1 MAQQRSLGYMKRLF
15 SICIFLSALILTLL
29 TGLVAVP
36 KAAHADEPQ
45 KCDRYVLPVTL
56 SPLELITYHVTG
68 WLCYQG
74 SLSQHH
80 AVQLLVHGGTYGHIY
95 WNYTYQPDM
104 YSYVQYMT
112 KAGYA
117 TFNFDRIGVGESDHP
132 SAALVTIQADAYV
145 LSQLVSDLKTG
156 AYGGPAFQ
164 KILLVGHSVGSAISI
179 AEAANPQFAHV
190 DGVILSGFLHFVD
203 PVEVVRLANDIYPA
217 NLDPDPRFKDLPP
230 GYFTT
235 KPSTRG
241 QIFYD
246 LPNADSQVIATD
258 EQTKETITDNE
269 FTTFFSIANSP
280 LSQNIKVP
288 VLEVVGQ
295 DDALFCLGTFSCTN
309 RDTVQRYESTYY
321 APQAQL
327 QLLVIP
333 QAGHDLN
340 LQKTASTG
348 WYPQALTWIL
358 AHIYQ

>member
-1 MAQQRSLGYMKRLF
+1 MAQQHSLGYMKRLF
-15 SICIFLSALILTLL
+15 STCVFLSALILTLL
-29 TGLVAVP
+29 TGIVAVP

-45 KCDRYVLPVTL
+45 QCDRYVLPVTL

-68 WLCYQG
+68 WLCYKG

-95 WNYTYQPDM
+95 WDYTYQPDM

-203 PVEVVRLANDIYPA
+203 PVEVARLANDIYPA
-217 NLDPDPRFKDLPP
+217 NQDPDPRFKDLPP

-235 KPSTRG
+235 KPNTRG

-246 LPNADSQVIATD
+246 LPNADPLVIATD

-280 LSQNIKVP
+280 LSRNIQVP

-309 RDTVQRYESTYY
+309 RDTVQRYESTY
-321 APQAQL
+321 
-327 QLLVIP
+327 
-333 QAGHDLN
+333 
-340 LQKTASTG
+340 TG

>member
-1 MAQQRSLGYMKRLF
+1 MAQQHSLGYMKRLF
-15 SICIFLSALILTLL
+15 STCVFLSALILTLI
-29 TGLVAVP
+29 TGLLAVP
-36 KAAHADEPQ
+36 TAVHADEPLQ
-45 KCDRYVLPVTL
+45 CDRYVLPVTL
-56 SPLELITYHVTG
+56 SPLNLTIYHVAG

-95 WNYTYQPDM
+95 WDFTYQPAM

-112 KAGYA
+112 NAGYA
-117 TFNFDRIGVGESDHP
+117 TFNLDRIGVGESDHP
-132 SAALVTIQADAYV
+132 LPALVTIQVDAYV
-145 LSQLVSDLKTG
+145 LSQLVSDLTTG

-164 KILLVGHSVGSAISI
+164 KVLLVGHSVGSAISI

-203 PVEVVRLANDIYPA
+203 PVEVARLANDIYPA
-217 NLDPDPRFKDLPP
+217 DQDPDPRFKDLPP

-235 KPSTRG
+235 KPNTRG

-246 LPNADSQVIATD
+246 LPNADPQVIATD

-280 LSQNIKVP
+280 LSRYIQVP

-327 QLLVIP
+327 QLRVIP

-340 LQKTASTG
+340 LQKTASTV
-348 WYPQALTWIL
+348 WYPQALTWIQ

>member
-1 MAQQRSLGYMKRLF
+1 MVQQHSYGYMKRLF
-15 SICIFLSALILTLL
+15 STCVFLSALILTLI

-36 KAAHADEPQ
+36 TAVHSDEPHQ
-45 KCDRYVLPVTL
+45 CDIYVLPVTL
-56 SPLELITYHVTG
+56 SALNLTIYHVAG

-80 AVQLLVHGGTYGHIY
+80 TVQLLVHGGTYGHIY
-95 WNYTYQPDM
+95 WDFTYQPAL

-132 SAALVTIQADAYV
+132 LPALVTIQADAYV
-145 LSQLVSDLKTG
+145 LSQLVTDLKTG

-164 KILLVGHSVGSAISI
+164 KVLLVGHSVGSAISI
-179 AEAANPQFAHV
+179 AEATNPQFAHV

-217 NLDPDPRFKDLPP
+217 NQDPDPRFKDLPP

-235 KPSTRG
+235 KPNTRG
-241 QIFYD
+241 QIFYY
-246 LPNADSQVIATD
+246 LPNADPQVIGTD

-280 LSQNIKVP
+280 LSRYIQVP
-288 VLEVVGQ
+288 VLDVVGQ
-295 DDALFCLGTFSCTN
+295 NDALFCLGTFSCTN
-309 RDTVQRYESTYY
+309 SDAVKQYESIYY

-333 QAGHDLN
+333 HSGHDLN
-340 LQKTASTG
+340 LQKTASTV
-348 WYPQALTWIL
+348 WYPQALTWIQ
-358 AHIYQ
+358 AHMY